1 MQRILVVEDDFDI
14 QELLQNFLQEAGYE
28 VAVANDGVEA
38 LSLFA
43 GERYDLIVLDIM
55 LPKIDGYGVCEL
67 IRKQSD
73 VPIIMLTA
81 LSGEEDQI
89 KGLDLQVDD
98 YITKP
103 FSMPVLLR
111 KIAAVLRRSNRGTD
125 EKYQIITYGNLR
137 LNCDGYTA
145 TVDGTNFELTQKEFE
160 IRFGIVMLFH
170 YINEEHIDSLLAYA
184 DLFKHEAYY
193 ARMAMAWMISICFIK
208 FPQKTMKY
216 LQQSKL
222 DDWTY
227 NKAIQKTIESLRI
240 NKETKDT
247 LRTMKRR

>member
-1 MQRILVVEDDFDI
+1 MYKRQVVEDDFDI

-111 KIAAVLRRSNRGTD
+111 KIAAVLRRSNRETD
-125 EKYQIITYGNLR
+125 EKYQIITYGNLL
-137 LNCDGYTA
+137 LNCDRLPRIRPGDQAQKRGERLDAGISCTA
-145 TVDGTNFELTQKEFE
+145 C
-160 IRFGIVMLFH
+160 RP
-170 YINEEHIDSLLAYA
+170 Y
-184 DLFKHEAYY
+184 
-193 ARMAMAWMISICFIK
+193 
-208 FPQKTMKY
+208 P
-216 LQQSKL
+216 
-222 DDWTY
+222 
-227 NKAIQKTIESLRI
+227 
-240 NKETKDT
+240 T
-247 LRTMKRR
+247 LYHVF

>member
-103 FSMPVLLR
+103 FNILEVKARIKAIIRRTAKQEKKADTAGRIQAGDMTIERDNRRVYIEGREINLTAKEFDVLELLATHPNQVYSR
-111 KIAAVLRRSNRGTD
+111 
-125 EKYQIITYGNLR
+125 EKLLTMVWGADYPGDAR
-137 LNCDGYTA
+137 
-145 TVDGTNFELTQKEFE
+145 TVDVHIRRLREKVETNSSEPKYVHTKW
-160 IRFGIVMLFH
+160 GVG
-170 YINEEHIDSLLAYA
+170 YY
-184 DLFKHEAYY
+184 FKG
-193 ARMAMAWMISICFIK
+193 
-208 FPQKTMKY
+208 
-216 LQQSKL
+216 
-222 DDWTY
+222 
-227 NKAIQKTIESLRI
+227 
-240 NKETKDT
+240 
-247 LRTMKRR
+247 